1 MKLQSLHKK
10 MKFSIKNFFSKC
22 EQIRR
27 NLRIWSHLWKK
38 SLMENFIFC
47 AVSGSQVLLKINFE
61 TVSIICYLNFLMVFL
76 MLGIDTAL
84 LDKPPIIRCPV
95 NFRKFDKFLPW
106 ETGDFFSY
114 LRKSHS
120 VSTQAIF
127 LKN

>member
-1 MKLQSLHKK
+1 
-10 MKFSIKNFFSKC
+10 
-22 EQIRR
+22 
-27 NLRIWSHLWKK
+27 
-38 SLMENFIFC
+38 MENFIFC

-61 TVSIICYLNFLMVFL
+61 NQTVSIIGYLNFLMVFL

-120 VSTQAIF
+120 VSKQALF

>member
-1 MKLQSLHKK
+1 
-10 MKFSIKNFFSKC
+10 
-22 EQIRR
+22 
-27 NLRIWSHLWKK
+27 
-38 SLMENFIFC
+38 
-47 AVSGSQVLLKINFE
+47 
-61 TVSIICYLNFLMVFL
+61 

-95 NFRKFDKFLPW
+95 NFRKFDKCLPW